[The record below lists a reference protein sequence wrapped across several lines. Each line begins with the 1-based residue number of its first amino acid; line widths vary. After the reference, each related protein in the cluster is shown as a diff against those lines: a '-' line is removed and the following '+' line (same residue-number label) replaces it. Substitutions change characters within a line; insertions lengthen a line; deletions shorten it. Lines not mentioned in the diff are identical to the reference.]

1 MPSKSKSGYVYLLL
15 YPFGYKIGRSKKP
28 WQRLKQLQGMHP
40 QRIYHICSI
49 FTSDAPS
56 LEKELHNKYAH
67 CRDDRREF
75 FKLTDSEV
83 TEITGL
89 STNGIYKP
97 TRL

>member
-1 MPSKSKSGYVYLLL
+1 MQSKSGYVYLFL
-15 YPFGYKIGRSKKP
+15 YPNGYKIGRSKKP

-40 QRIYHICSI
+40 ARIYHVCSI
-49 FTSDAPS
+49 FTSDAPA

-83 TEITGL
+83 AEITNL
-89 STNGIYKP
+89 TI
-97 TRL
+97 R